1 MKLSR
6 LVAPALLL
14 SLIIP
19 LSARNAVSAAR
30 TTVYQSSPRAVSA
43 VATTVLTGTI
53 GGAAYKIEVPAPW
66 NGTLVLYSHGY
77 VAPGQTNP
85 ATDVGDPITGAW
97 LLDHGYALAGSSY
110 SSTGWALQQAFQ
122 DQTALLDFFANKVGR
137 PTRTIAWGHSLGG
150 IITAGLI
157 QKYPQ
162 RFAGALPMCGVL
174 AGGVGTWNQSLDSAF
189 AFKALL
195 APDSA
200 LQLVH
205 ITNPAA
211 NARLSE
217 QILSAAQQT
226 PAGRARIALAVA
238 LSDTP
243 GWYAPTSPEPAR
255 SDVTVQEQNQFLWAQ
270 NVDFPFLFALRAE
283 LEQRAGGNVSSN
295 VGVIYLL
302 QLLRSSDFAEVRA
315 LYAQAGLNLLADVR
329 KVQITP
335 RIAADPGAVN
345 YLVNNIVFNGQLGV
359 PGGAPIP
366 VLTMH
371 TTGDG
376 LVQVQQEQAYAR
388 TVQSA
393 GNGDLLRQIY
403 VHRAGHCSFT
413 PAETVTAFQT
423 LVHRLDTGAWDN
435 TGDTQALNNAATA
448 LGPNFNVFLSANGA
462 SPTAPAFVPFHPSV
476 FLRPFDYRSLG
487 S

>member
-19 LSARNAVSAAR
+19 LSARSALSAAR
-30 TTVYQSSPRAVSA
+30 TTAYQSSPRAVSA
-43 VATTVLTGTI
+43 VATTVLTGAI

-77 VAPGQTNP
+77 VVPGQANP
-85 ATDVGDPITGAW
+85 ATDVTDPVTGAW
-97 LLDHGYALAGSSY
+97 LLAHGYALAGSSY

-122 DQTALLDFFANKVGR
+122 DQTALLDFFASKVGR

-150 IITAGLI
+150 IITAGLV

-162 RFAGALPMCGVL
+162 RFTGALPMCGVL

-238 LSDTP
+238 LSDAP
-243 GWYAPTSPEPAR
+243 GWYDPTSPEPAR
-255 SDVTVQEQNQFLWAQ
+255 SDIAAQEQNQFLWAQ

-315 LYAQAGLNLLADVR
+315 LYAQVGLNLFADVR
-329 KVQITP
+329 RVQITP
-335 RIAADPGAVN
+335 RIAADPAAVN
-345 YLVNNIVFNGQLGV
+345 YLANNIVFNGQLGS
-359 PGGAPIP
+359 PGGAPIS

-388 TVQSA
+388 TVQSV

-448 LGPNFNVFLSANGA
+448 LGPSFNVFLSANGA
-462 SPTAPAFVPFHPSV
+462 PPTAPAFVPFRPSV

>member
-30 TTVYQSSPRAVSA
+30 TAVYQSAPHAVSTVSVA
-43 VATTVLTGTI
+43 ATTTLTGTI

-122 DQTALLDFFANKVGR
+122 DQTALLDFFASKVGR

-150 IITAGLI
+150 IITAGLV

-211 NARLSE
+211 NAQLSE
-217 QILSAAQQT
+217 QILNAAQQT

-238 LSDTP
+238 LSDAP
-243 GWYAPTSPEPAR
+243 GWYNPTSPEPAR
-255 SDVTVQEQNQFLWAQ
+255 SDVTAQEQNQFLWAQ

-283 LEQRAGGNVSSN
+283 LEQRAGGNVSS
-295 VGVIYLL
+295 
-302 QLLRSSDFAEVRA
+302 RS
-315 LYAQAGLNLLADVR
+315 LA
-329 KVQITP
+329 
-335 RIAADPGAVN
+335 AV
-345 YLVNNIVFNGQLGV
+345 
-359 PGGAPIP
+359 
-366 VLTMH
+366 
-371 TTGDG
+371 
-376 LVQVQQEQAYAR
+376 
-388 TVQSA
+388 
-393 GNGDLLRQIY
+393 
-403 VHRAGHCSFT
+403 
-413 PAETVTAFQT
+413 
-423 LVHRLDTGAWDN
+423 
-435 TGDTQALNNAATA
+435 QALALTSSERLYMSAALAQRRLMLAAT
-448 LGPNFNVFLSANGA
+448 
-462 SPTAPAFVPFHPSV
+462 
-476 FLRPFDYRSLG
+476 YRAR
-487 S
+487 